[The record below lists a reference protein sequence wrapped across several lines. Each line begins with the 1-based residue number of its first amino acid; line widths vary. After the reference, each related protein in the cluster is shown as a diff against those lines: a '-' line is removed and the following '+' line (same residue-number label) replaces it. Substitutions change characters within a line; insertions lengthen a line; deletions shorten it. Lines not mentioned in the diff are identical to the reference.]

1 MRLRDPSKDTSMPLC
16 SISTAHNTRADFI
29 LKQLLL
35 DIGPLSASRYY
46 MYRHATG
53 NAAYE
58 PRPDPMPFIHTP
70 RYRHTT
76 YAISDERDGIEL
88 YTGEKSFW
96 LGQLELQ
103 ADWASIGPILDTDT
117 MYLYS

>member
-1 MRLRDPSKDTSMPLC
+1 MPLC

-35 DIGPLSASRYY
+35 DIGPLSA
-46 MYRHATG
+46 
-53 NAAYE
+53 N
-58 PRPDPMPFIHTP
+58 PMPFIHTP
-70 RYRHTT
+70 RYRHIT

-117 MYLYS
+117 MYLYSWFGSAATRHAS